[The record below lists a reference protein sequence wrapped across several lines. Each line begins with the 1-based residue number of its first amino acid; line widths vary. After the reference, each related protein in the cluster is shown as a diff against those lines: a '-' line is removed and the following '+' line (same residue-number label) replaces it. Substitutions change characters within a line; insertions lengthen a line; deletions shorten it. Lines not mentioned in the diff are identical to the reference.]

1 MEGASKSSSFM
12 NRLKD
17 ATSTVASNVREGVE
31 DLQTRHELSQTY
43 GELGRLTAGLVESGA
58 VTHPELAALVE
69 KINALKAELEAAPA
83 EPATPAEPAQS

>member
-1 MEGASKSSSFM
+1 MENEGKSSSFM

-17 ATSTVASNVREGVE
+17 ATSTVASKAREGVE
-31 DLQTRHELSQTY
+31 ELQTKHELSQAY

-69 KINALKAELEAAPA
+69 KITALKAQLEADPA
-83 EPATPAEPAQS
+83 ESTTSAEPAQS